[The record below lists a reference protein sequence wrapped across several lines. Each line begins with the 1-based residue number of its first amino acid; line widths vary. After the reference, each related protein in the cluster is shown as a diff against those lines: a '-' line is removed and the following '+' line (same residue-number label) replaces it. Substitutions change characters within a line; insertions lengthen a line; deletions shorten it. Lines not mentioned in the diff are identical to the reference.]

1 MNLTCPR
8 FAIVQFP
15 PHDQRTRPMTN
26 EPRPPEAPPEE
37 RSDAILPFGDKLD
50 EIAQE
55 RFNRTDWIEIAA
67 AVLLALATI
76 IAAWSAYQS
85 TRWGGEQAAA
95 SSSALAARTTASQ
108 ATTLFA
114 GQTQIDVQ
122 LWILWLQQRQVQDA
136 SAETFVEERFREEF
150 KPAFDAWL
158 AQVPDGSVPP
168 GTPFEVEEWASEARD
183 EATRLNEEAETFA
196 TDASRANQLG
206 DNFVLTAVLMA
217 SVLFFAG
224 VGTKLKGRGV
234 RLFMLLIAILLFLG
248 AFTFM
253 ISLPQNVGI

>member
-1 MNLTCPR
+1 
-8 FAIVQFP
+8 
-15 PHDQRTRPMTN
+15 MTDD
-26 EPRPPEAPPEE
+26 ERPPEAPPEE
-37 RSDAILPFGDKLD
+37 HSGAILPFGDRLD

-55 RFNRTDWIEIAA
+55 RFNRTDWIELAA

-95 SSSALAARTTASQ
+95 SNGALAARTAASQ

-114 GQTQIDVQ
+114 GQTQVDVQ
-122 LWILWLQQRQVQDA
+122 LWVLWLQQRQTQETDA
-136 SAETFVEERFREEF
+136 MGFVEDRFREEF
-150 KPAFDAWL
+150 KPAFAAWV
-158 AQVPDGSVPP
+158 AQVPASEVPP
-168 GTPFEVEEWASEARD
+168 GTPFDMAEWTSEARD
-183 EATRLNEEAETFA
+183 EAERLNVEAE
-196 TDASRANQLG
+196 ASAAEAARANQLG

-234 RLFMLLIAILLFLG
+234 RLFMLLIAILVFLG
-248 AFTFM
+248 AFGFM
-253 ISLPQNVGI
+253 ISLPQNVGL